1 MSFNQRG
8 LDSPAENQQLLVQ
21 DSSVE
26 ETIGKMPTDCSGP
39 EGTLIASTQGGEGH
53 TQLFHRSV
61 PDISLHTRTQFYMLQ
76 GHKVTP

>member
-1 MSFNQRG
+1 MSSNQRG

-26 ETIGKMPTDCSGP
+26 ETIGKMLTDCSGP
-39 EGTLIASTQGGEGH
+39 EGTLIASTQGSEGH
-53 TQLFHRSV
+53 TQPCHRLV
-61 PDISLHTRTQFYMLQ
+61 PDISLRTRTQFYMLQ